1 MNITLNDLN
10 RFIEA
15 EKRKEV
21 LPRDAFQTIAVS
33 NFCDTPAEELMAT
46 FEVYMHAKAP
56 QWSLNA
62 SSYQEFRRML
72 EEGKID
78 ILQLTGRQRL
88 LFITCLS
95 DPTFEQKMV
104 TNAVE
109 NEEHFIKLRKALP
122 IILPALRNSASY
134 TAEQMKVAR
143 QVAFM
148 FMECNQKVLNYRR
161 YTKLTKLVVDKEI
174 SYQSNFSM

>member
-1 MNITLNDLN
+1 
-10 RFIEA
+10 
-15 EKRKEV
+15 
-21 LPRDAFQTIAVS
+21 
-33 NFCDTPAEELMAT
+33 
-46 FEVYMHAKAP
+46 
-56 QWSLNA
+56 
-62 SSYQEFRRML
+62 ML
-72 EEGKID
+72 EEGQID

-134 TAEQMKVAR
+134 TAEHSEAR
-143 QVAFM
+143 LQPAF
-148 FMECNQKVLNYRR
+148 L
-161 YTKLTKLVVDKEI
+161 L
-174 SYQSNFSM
+174 

>member
-1 MNITLNDLN
+1 M
-10 RFIEA
+10 
-15 EKRKEV
+15 
-21 LPRDAFQTIAVS
+21 
-33 NFCDTPAEELMAT
+33 
-46 FEVYMHAKAP
+46 
-56 QWSLNA
+56 
-62 SSYQEFRRML
+62 
-72 EEGKID
+72 
-78 ILQLTGRQRL
+78 
-88 LFITCLS
+88 
-95 DPTFEQKMV
+95 

>member
-1 MNITLNDLN
+1 MNITLNDFN

-21 LPRDAFQTIAVS
+21 LPRDAFQKIAVS
-33 NFCDTPAEELMAT
+33 NFCDTPTEELMAT
-46 FEVYMHAKAP
+46 FEVCMHAKAP

-72 EEGKID
+72 EEGQID

-95 DPTFEQKMV
+95 DPIFEQKMV
-104 TNAVE
+104 INAAE

-134 TAEQMKVAR
+134 TAEQMKVAH
-143 QVAFM
+143 QVAVM
-148 FMECNQKVLNYRR
+148 FMECNQKVLNYRC
-161 YTKLTKLVVDKEI
+161 YTEFTKQVVDKEV
-174 SYQSNFSM
+174 S